1 MSGAGT
7 GTQSIPGSIP
17 KDSSLILLPQ
27 TVHNDGMVTG
37 EARQA
42 ASYYLGN
49 RDLQTINWSVTYAT
63 CTLQIQATLSS
74 SPEETDWFPVYEITY
89 DNESETHYTNLSGNF
104 VWVRAMV
111 TDFSLGTINYVKI
124 SY

>member
-1 MSGAGT
+1 MSQNT
-7 GTQSIPGSIP
+7 
-17 KDSSLILLPQ
+17 SLTLLPQ